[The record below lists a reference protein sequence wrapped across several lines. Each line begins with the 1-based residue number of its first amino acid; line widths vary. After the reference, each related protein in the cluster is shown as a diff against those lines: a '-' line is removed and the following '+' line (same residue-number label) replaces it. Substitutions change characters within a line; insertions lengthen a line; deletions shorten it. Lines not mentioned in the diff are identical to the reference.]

1 MTSSVEQAS
10 SLYKEGRL
18 AAAIDAAT
26 RAVKDSPSDLA
37 ARWLL
42 AELLIVG
49 GDLERADKQLD
60 TLMSLDARAAV
71 NVIPLR
77 HLVRAET
84 ARREFFRSASLPDF
98 LAEGPTKTMALRLES
113 FVQLRAGDTARASE
127 LAEAAEDARAMLP
140 GTIGDRPFSDLRD
153 LDDVVA
159 GVFEV
164 LTHTGKYY
172 WIPAERVELLE
183 FTPPATPL
191 DLVWRPVHMVVRDG
205 FDAQVHMPAIYGVIE
220 GTIDG
225 GDDAAKLGRST
236 TWIGDPPAPVRGVGQ
251 RLFVLD
257 GDHEI
262 GVMELST
269 VTFKVG

>member
-1 MTSSVEQAS
+1 MTSPVEQAS

-18 AAAIDAAT
+18 AAAVEAAT
-26 RAVKDSPSDLA
+26 RAVRDAPSDLA

-49 GDLERADKQLD
+49 GNLERADKQLD

-84 ARREFFRSASLPDF
+84 ARREFFSSASLPDF

-113 FVQLRAGDTARASE
+113 VVQMRAGDAARAGE
-127 LAEAAEDARAMLP
+127 LAEAAEDARPMLR
-140 GTIGDRPFSDLRD
+140 GTVGDRPFSDLRD

-205 FDAQVHMPAIYGVIE
+205 FDAHVHMPAIYG
-220 GTIDG
+220 TADG
-225 GDDAAKLGRST
+225 GDDASKLGRST

-257 GDHEI
+257 GDQEI
-262 GVMELST
+262 GMMELST
-269 VTFKVG
+269 VAFTVG

>member
-127 LAEAAEDARAMLP
+127 LAEAAEDARPMLP

-205 FDAQVHMPAIYGVIE
+205 FDAQVHMPAIYGMIE
-220 GTIDG
+220 GEIDG

-257 GDHEI
+257 GDQEI

-269 VTFKVG
+269 VTFEVG

>member
-1 MTSSVEQAS
+1 MTSPVEQAS

-71 NVIPLR
+71 TVIPLR

-98 LAEGPTKTMALRLES
+98 LAEGPTKTMAAPPG
-113 FVQLRAGDTARASE
+113 VVCPTAGR
-127 LAEAAEDARAMLP
+127 RH
-140 GTIGDRPFSDLRD
+140 RPCRRTRRSR
-153 LDDVVA
+153 
-159 GVFEV
+159 G
-164 LTHTGKYY
+164 G
-172 WIPAERVELLE
+172 
-183 FTPPATPL
+183 
-191 DLVWRPVHMVVRDG
+191 RPS
-205 FDAQVHMPAIYGVIE
+205 
-220 GTIDG
+220 
-225 GDDAAKLGRST
+225 DAARNYRR
-236 TWIGDPPAPVRGVGQ
+236 PPVFRPP
-251 RLFVLD
+251 
-257 GDHEI
+257 
-262 GVMELST
+262 
-269 VTFKVG
+269 